1 MSYAYY
7 HFKTAKKLARE
18 NNFIKAIMHL
28 EKAKHSEPKKASIRE
43 ALARAYYNCGFYAP
57 AAKNFQKALEIDA
70 ANDFA
75 YYGLGMSLAKLGMIK
90 KAVGQLKI
98 AVTMKP
104 QFKEY
109 QKALSKLTS

>member
-7 HFKTAKKLARE
+7 HFKTGEQFARE

-28 EKAKHSEPKKASIRE
+28 EKAKCREPKKASIRE

-75 YYGLGMSLAKLGMIK
+75 YYGLGMSLAKQGKIK
-90 KAVGQLKI
+90 KAIGQLKI
-98 AVTMKP
+98 AVTMNP
-104 QFKEY
+104 QFQAY
-109 QKALSKLTS
+109 QNALSKLNS